1 MRNVHLR
8 VGGKGFQRTKDM
20 GNSFLNRYR
29 PCEFLKGCVLL
40 LFLIAS
46 LKNYFVDFILL
57 VWPSWVSVAA
67 HGIFV
72 VSRGLFTWATGA
84 L

>member
-1 MRNVHLR
+1 M
-8 VGGKGFQRTKDM
+8 
-20 GNSFLNRYR
+20 
-29 PCEFLKGCVLL
+29 FLKGCILL